1 MKHSVPDEEYTD
13 EFDAEEYSD
22 DYAYVEDDGEYV
34 PSRTSGAVVFLGIA
48 AAICTVIFLLVLG
61 ASFLLPS
68 LKQTSRE
75 TAEDPDSMLHGL
87 RLEEESVLKDNP
99 ILETETEP
107 TTEPTIPP
115 EANPFDQYDFQYSKR
130 NYLYCLKQESFVGV
144 DVSAFQHDID
154 WNQVKASGVDF
165 AMLRLGYRGWGAK
178 GTLVKDEYI
187 DQNLAGTAAAGIP
200 IGAYFFSQA
209 TTLDEVYEEIEFM
222 LEILGDYQLDYPIV
236 LDWEVANPTEGRVR
250 NVTRREL
257 TDMLR
262 YFCDEMS
269 ARGFD
274 PMVYFNWTQASRM
287 IYLNELEDYPFWLAL
302 YQDRMTFP
310 YRVEMWQYTSEG
322 KVPGIEGDVDINVY
336 IPDLRNQ

>member
-13 EFDAEEYSD
+13 EFDAEEYGD

-115 EANPFDQYDFQYSKR
+115 
-130 NYLYCLKQESFVGV
+130 
-144 DVSAFQHDID
+144 
-154 WNQVKASGVDF
+154 
-165 AMLRLGYRGWGAK
+165 
-178 GTLVKDEYI
+178 
-187 DQNLAGTAAAGIP
+187 
-200 IGAYFFSQA
+200 
-209 TTLDEVYEEIEFM
+209 
-222 LEILGDYQLDYPIV
+222 
-236 LDWEVANPTEGRVR
+236 
-250 NVTRREL
+250 
-257 TDMLR
+257 
-262 YFCDEMS
+262 
-269 ARGFD
+269 
-274 PMVYFNWTQASRM
+274 
-287 IYLNELEDYPFWLAL
+287 
-302 YQDRMTFP
+302 
-310 YRVEMWQYTSEG
+310 
-322 KVPGIEGDVDINVY
+322 
-336 IPDLRNQ
+336 